1 MIKYD
6 LLVYLGLLPLVAVI
20 IFSGFV
26 IWRTPTDTDLETRKI
41 RMADA
46 VLVGLLALFIF
57 TAILYFVDPEG
68 AGEEIF
74 SKASPV
80 IFALVGTIVGYI
92 FGTARKNS
100 EARTPGSPVARD
112 EPADPHSLARMTFL
126 SSG

>member
-26 IWRTPTDTDLETRKI
+26 VWRTPSDTDLETRKI

-57 TAILYFVDPEG
+57 TAILYFVDAEG

-74 SKASPV
+74 NKASPV

-92 FGTARKNS
+92 FGTARKQ
-100 EARTPGSPVARD
+100 
-112 EPADPHSLARMTFL
+112 
-126 SSG
+126 

>member
-1 MIKYD
+1 MLPPTAAYPPFNATWTRHQAIS
-6 LLVYLGLLPLVAVI
+6 LVKSSLP
-20 IFSGFV
+20 SGFV

-57 TAILYFVDPEG
+57 AAILYFVDAEG

-74 SKASPV
+74 NKASPV

-92 FGTARKNS
+92 FGTARKQ
-100 EARTPGSPVARD
+100 
-112 EPADPHSLARMTFL
+112 
-126 SSG
+126 